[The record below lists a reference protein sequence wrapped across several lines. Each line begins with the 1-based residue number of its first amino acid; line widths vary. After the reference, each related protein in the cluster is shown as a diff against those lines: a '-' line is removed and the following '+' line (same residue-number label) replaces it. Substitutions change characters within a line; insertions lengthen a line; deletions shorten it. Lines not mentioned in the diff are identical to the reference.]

1 MSAPVSAGTPSK
13 ATMKRFVNKA
23 AGPINFTLGG
33 QPYKLRVGEEF
44 QVPDKFAFALKEMG
58 LPVEQI
64 GQEAEPPP
72 PEDAP
77 KLTIAEFERVMASVG
92 KRFEASM
99 DAVRRDFVSLGE
111 KCEALAA
118 ERDALTKGLSDAVAR
133 IDALEKAAT
142 APAPPEKKPGPKQA
156 ALPTSPTPPA
166 P

>member
-1 MSAPVSAGTPSK
+1 
-13 ATMKRFVNKA
+13 MKRFVNKA
-23 AGPINFTLGG
+23 TGPINFTLGG

-99 DAVRRDFVSLGE
+99 DAMRRDFVSLGE

-118 ERDALTKGLSDAVAR
+118 ERDALAKGLSDAVAR
-133 IDALEKAAT
+133 IEALEKAAT
-142 APAPPEKKPGPKQA
+142 APAHPPEKPAPAKPAPRQA
-156 ALPTSPTPPA
+156 PLPTSATPLA

>member
-1 MSAPVSAGTPSK
+1 
-13 ATMKRFVNKA
+13 MKRFVNKA
-23 AGPINFTLGG
+23 PNAISFSIGG

-44 QVPDKFAFALKEMG
+44 TVADKFAFALKEMG

-64 GQEAEPPP
+64 GQEDEPPLP
-72 PEDAP
+72 ADAP

-118 ERDALTKGLSDAVAR
+118 ERDALAKGLSDAVVR
-133 IDALEKAAT
+133 IEALEKAAT
-142 APAPPEKKPGPKQA
+142 APVPTPPEKKPAPKQA
-156 ALPTSPTPPA
+156 PLPTSATPLA